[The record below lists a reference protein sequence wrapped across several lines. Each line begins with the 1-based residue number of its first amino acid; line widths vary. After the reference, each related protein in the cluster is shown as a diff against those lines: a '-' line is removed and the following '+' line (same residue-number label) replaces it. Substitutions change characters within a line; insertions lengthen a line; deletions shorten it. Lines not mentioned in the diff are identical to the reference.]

1 MEPFPA
7 GVGELFHD
15 RAGNLRDV
23 DLTLRKAWHM
33 YREHIDPIIEI
44 GPECTFIDT
53 RLDVLVRGAD
63 QSEVDLDFM
72 IAAHPLNLAVFK
84 NAQELGLQWQ
94 RHVTDFVKEQ
104 RAALGKLHPSLTGL
118 VGTGERA
125 FLMAENFRF
134 EQFGWYG
141 GAIHR
146 HEPAT
151 ATGCLVNGTRDE
163 FFAGTRFTENKHAG
177 WRARHD
183 IDQIFQ
189 LFGRR

>member
-63 QSEVDLDFM
+63 QSEVDLDFI

-94 RHVTDFVKEQ
+94 RHVTDFVNDSSEPPLASSTRPSRGLSAPVNAPFSWPKISDSSNSAGM
-104 RAALGKLHPSLTGL
+104 AAQFTDTSL
-118 VGTGERA
+118 
-125 FLMAENFRF
+125 
-134 EQFGWYG
+134 
-141 GAIHR
+141 
-146 HEPAT
+146 P
-151 ATGCLVNGTRDE
+151 
-163 FFAGTRFTENKHAG
+163 
-177 WRARHD
+177 
-183 IDQIFQ
+183 
-189 LFGRR
+189 RRPDAS